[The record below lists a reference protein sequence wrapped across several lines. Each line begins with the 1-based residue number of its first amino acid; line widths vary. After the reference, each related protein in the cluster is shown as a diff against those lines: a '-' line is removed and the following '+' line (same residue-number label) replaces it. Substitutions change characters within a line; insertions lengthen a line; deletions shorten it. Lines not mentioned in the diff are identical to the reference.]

1 MVLNTEVSGRLRV
14 SGQDQKKIGVV
25 CHYWNQGRCNRNPCR
40 FVHGELPS
48 TTYSSQPRS
57 NAYVRGADTKLPSA
71 PIDNH
76 WRNSHRRNSHAT
88 PQKPNGKSKAEDD
101 GKSKETVCRQWISG
115 KCCRGDECKFSHAW
129 CRGDG
134 LSMMTRL
141 DGHGESAVTGLSLPA
156 VGGGNKLFSGG
167 GDGLVQAWDSI
178 SGQIAGTLDVGG
190 EIGCL
195 VTEGDWLY
203 LGLPSMVKA
212 RNFRS
217 GTDYNL
223 SGPTGQ
229 VYALELGMGFIFAGG
244 QDGMIWS
251 CKTAAQEQGYLSAS
265 LTGHTSPVVSLKFES
280 GRLYSGSMD
289 GTIKVWDGSTL
300 QCLESFKGHQGAV
313 MSLLFFDGFL
323 LSCSLDCKIK
333 VWSGI
338 GQVLYTHE
346 EAHGALG
353 LRGVV
358 VNGKP
363 MLLCSWNNN
372 SVGVYELPS
381 FAEKGRLYTKGEVR
395 SFGEGPDGMVFTGD
409 AAGLV
414 TVWRL
419 IQEVK
424 MDSCSICLEEMGVG
438 RVMKL
443 ECKHV
448 FHQSCLMNWLK
459 TSKSCPLCR
468 FRVSC

>member
-1 MVLNTEVSGRLRV
+1 MVLNTEFSGRVRV

-25 CHYWNQGRCNRNPCR
+25 CHYWQQGRCNRNPCR

-57 NAYVRGADTKLPSA
+57 NVYVRGSQIKQPSA
-71 PIDNH
+71 PVDD
-76 WRNSHRRNSHAT
+76 HRRNT
-88 PQKPNGKSKAEDD
+88 PQKPQVVVAEDD

-115 KCCRGDECKFSHAW
+115 NCCRGDECKFSHAW

-134 LSMMTRL
+134 LLMMAQL
-141 DGHGESAVTGLSLPA
+141 DGHGNSAVTGLSLPP
-156 VGGGNKLFSGG
+156 VGGVDKLFSGG
-167 GDGLVQAWDSI
+167 NDGLVQAWDCI

-190 EIGCL
+190 KIGCL
-195 VTEGDWLY
+195 VTDGDWLY
-203 LGLPSMVKA
+203 VGLPNMVKA
-212 RNFRS
+212 RNLRS
-217 GTDYNL
+217 GTEYTL

-229 VYALELGMGFIFAGG
+229 VYALEVAMGVIFAGG

-251 CKTAAQEQGYLSAS
+251 CKTAAQEQGNLSAS
-265 LTGHTSPVVSLKFES
+265 LTGHTSPVVSLKFEG
-280 GRLYSGSMD
+280 GRLFSGSID

-300 QCLESFKGHQGAV
+300 QLLETFKGHEGPV
-313 MSLLFFDGFL
+313 MSLLFFGEFL

-333 VWSGI
+333 VWSGSGEVI
-338 GQVLYTHE
+338 YTHE
-346 EAHGALG
+346 EADGALA

-381 FAEKGRLYTKGEVR
+381 FVEKGRMYTKGEVR
-395 SFGEGPDGMVFTGD
+395 SFGEGPDGMVLTGD
-409 AAGLV
+409 AAGIV

-419 IQEVK
+419 MEEVK
-424 MDSCSICLEEMGVG
+424 ME
-438 RVMKL
+438 
-443 ECKHV
+443 
-448 FHQSCLMNWLK
+448 Q
-459 TSKSCPLCR
+459 
-468 FRVSC
+468 